1 MEENSYLR
9 GFVEWQCKSNY
20 FAHQFPT
27 LSLRVTVIVEWGRD
41 LEPRDRNKEKEFL
54 AISSISE
61 PTNEI
66 WNAFFANCN

>member
-1 MEENSYLR
+1 MAMQKQLLCSS
-9 GFVEWQCKSNY
+9 VSNT
-20 FAHQFPT
+20 F
-27 LSLRVTVIVEWGRD
+27 LRVTVIVEWGRD